1 MLKYNIKIS
10 LQQFTKTLNQ
20 FFYLSRANKSLEICI
35 PVWFVWLNVL
45 KQVWGILLDNILINR
60 HCLIIQNSIS
70 VENYCMRG
78 YDFYMTVTAM
88 KQVIEKL
95 YFEFRTPSIFPAL
108 HIKKLAIVH
117 KILLRFDIILHI
129 WLIHLLF
136 HSILL

>member
-1 MLKYNIKIS
+1 
-10 LQQFTKTLNQ
+10 
-20 FFYLSRANKSLEICI
+20 
-35 PVWFVWLNVL
+35 
-45 KQVWGILLDNILINR
+45 
-60 HCLIIQNSIS
+60 
-70 VENYCMRG
+70 
-78 YDFYMTVTAM
+78 M

-108 HIKKLAIVH
+108 HIKKVAIVH

>member
-20 FFYLSRANKSLEICI
+20 FFYLSRANKSLEICM

-45 KQVWGILLDNILINR
+45 KQVWGILLDNILING
-60 HCLIIQNSIS
+60 HYLIIQKSIS
-70 VENYCMRG
+70 VENYCMWG
-78 YDFYMTVTAM
+78 YDFLWQSPAM

-108 HIKKLAIVH
+108 HIKKVAIVH